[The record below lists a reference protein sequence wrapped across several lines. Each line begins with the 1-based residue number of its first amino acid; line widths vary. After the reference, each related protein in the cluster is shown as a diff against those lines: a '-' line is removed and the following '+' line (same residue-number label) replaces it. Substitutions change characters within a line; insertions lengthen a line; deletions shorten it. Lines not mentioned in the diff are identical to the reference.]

1 MLYFQVLNK
10 VFIPIQF
17 FQTTYISEFAVAVK
31 VANIRK
37 PTKPTFLMRNQKNQD
52 KEQEFISESL
62 IAKKNWNYIEAEEG
76 F

>member
-1 MLYFQVLNK
+1 
-10 VFIPIQF
+10 
-17 FQTTYISEFAVAVK
+17 
-31 VANIRK
+31 
-37 PTKPTFLMRNQKNQD
+37 MRNQKNQD

>member
-37 PTKPTFLMRNQKNQD
+37 PTNPTFLMRNQKNQD